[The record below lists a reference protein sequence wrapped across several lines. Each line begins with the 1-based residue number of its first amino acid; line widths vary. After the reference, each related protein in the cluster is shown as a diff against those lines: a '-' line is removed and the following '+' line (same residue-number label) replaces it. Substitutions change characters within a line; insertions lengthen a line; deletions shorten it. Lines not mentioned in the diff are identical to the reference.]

1 VSGRSKTGRSTRR
14 SSRGALGQH
23 FLASSALAARLV
35 ADAAITR
42 ADRVIDI
49 GAGNGA
55 LTAALADTGARV
67 FAIEVDRVL
76 AAALTR
82 RFADQDHV
90 TVFAC
95 DALTF
100 PLPATP
106 HRVLANPPFG
116 HTAALL
122 HHLLDDPTGGLVR
135 ADLVVQWQVAR
146 LRARVGDTL
155 PWDLLGVSWAP
166 WWVFRRGRRLPASL
180 FRPAP
185 SVDAAVLT
193 VSRRAD
199 PTLAPAVAPAFRAF
213 VRSHFGERSA
223 PPTVGGWVDS
233 FNLRSKSA
241 DEGCAGGN

>member
-1 VSGRSKTGRSTRR
+1 
-14 SSRGALGQH
+14 
-23 FLASSALAARLV
+23 
-35 ADAAITR
+35 
-42 ADRVIDI
+42 VIDI

-55 LTAALADTGARV
+55 LTAALADAGARV

-76 AAALTR
+76 ATTLTR
-82 RFADQDHV
+82 RFADEDRV

-95 DALTF
+95 DALAF
-100 PLPATP
+100 PLPSTMY
-106 HRVLANPPFG
+106 RVLANPPFG
-116 HTAALL
+116 HTTALL

-146 LRARVGDTL
+146 LRARAGDTI

-166 WWVFRRGRRLPASL
+166 WWVFGRGRRLPAAR

-199 PTLAPAVAPAFRAF
+199 PPLTPAVAPAFRAF
-213 VRSHFGERSA
+213 VRRRFGERSA
-223 PPTVGGWVDS
+223 PASVDGWIDH
-233 FNLRSKSA
+233 FNRRSKSG
-241 DEGCAGGN
+241 DEGCAVGN